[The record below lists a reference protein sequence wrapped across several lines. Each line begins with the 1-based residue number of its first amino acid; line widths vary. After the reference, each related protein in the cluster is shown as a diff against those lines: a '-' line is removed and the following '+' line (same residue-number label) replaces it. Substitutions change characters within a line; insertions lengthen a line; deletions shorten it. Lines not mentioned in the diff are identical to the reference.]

1 MVRPGL
7 SSSYQGWR
15 NCASSY
21 LTSDKRRGKLR
32 VVHNWKGKEVVVL
45 EAQMVSGVEGL
56 ETARE
61 FGIKWI
67 QSATAARLLEV
78 SRQRVYQ
85 LCRSGALQSQMY
97 DGRRYVSMRSV
108 ILRVREMMG
117 KEDG

>member
-1 MVRPGL
+1 M
-7 SSSYQGWR
+7 
-15 NCASSY
+15 
-21 LTSDKRRGKLR
+21 
-32 VVHNWKGKEVVVL
+32 VL
-45 EAQMVSGVEGL
+45 EAEMVSGVGGL

-67 QSATAARLLEV
+67 QCATAARLLAV

-85 LCRSGALQSQMY
+85 LCRSGGLQSQVY

-108 ILRVREMMG
+108 ILRVKEMVS